1 MTTTRNGEWA
11 LRRRRSIHAQ
21 AAGLYWSS
29 FVSAELLFFSSSF
42 HFYTFFR
49 LASCCCSVE
58 LILRDFSLILRLSI
72 SVIYCLKNDVTA
84 YSALAVQRTSYLWG
98 CCKLDL
104 LQVQAIIAL
113 LKTRL
118 AKTSAKQRN
127 LIIIP
132 PRLFIYTW
140 SIPALQQQ
148 HSDTKVLVHILF
160 INRRIISFTSF
171 QVKVEEKPLKKT
183 LFFKKTSFQIVNVL
197 PRMEHQGV
205 RRLLPLALTLSQ
217 RSIRKCFIMK
227 QSYLLLLMWISCGG
241 SSTSW
246 HLFIIDLFFLVTYY
260 GDIFP
265 CCWEGK
271 DDFIF
276 CLLVPLLEALY

>member
-29 FVSAELLFFSSSF
+29 FVSAELIFFSSSF

-58 LILRDFSLILRLSI
+58 FILQDFSLILRLSI
-72 SVIYCLKNDVTA
+72 SVIYCSKMIWQLILRLQYNVRLTFGDVVNLT
-84 YSALAVQRTSYLWG
+84 YFKYKQSSHFWRSAAR
-98 CCKLDL
+98 
-104 LQVQAIIAL
+104 A
-113 LKTRL
+113 
-118 AKTSAKQRN
+118 SAKQRN
-127 LIIIP
+127 PKIIP

-148 HSDTKVLVHILF
+148 HSGTKVLVHILF

-183 LFFKKTSFQIVNVL
+183 L
-197 PRMEHQGV
+197 
-205 RRLLPLALTLSQ
+205 
-217 RSIRKCFIMK
+217 
-227 QSYLLLLMWISCGG
+227 
-241 SSTSW
+241 
-246 HLFIIDLFFLVTYY
+246 
-260 GDIFP
+260 
-265 CCWEGK
+265 
-271 DDFIF
+271 
-276 CLLVPLLEALY
+276 

>member
-1 MTTTRNGEWA
+1 MPEEKNSFGDDDKKWWMGAETAAIDTRPSSRFVLIVIRQCWA
-11 LRRRRSIHAQ
+11 P
-21 AAGLYWSS
+21 
-29 FVSAELLFFSSSF
+29 FFSSSF

-58 LILRDFSLILRLSI
+58 LILQDFSLILRLSI

-140 SIPALQQQ
+140 SIPALQ
-148 HSDTKVLVHILF
+148 
-160 INRRIISFTSF
+160 
-171 QVKVEEKPLKKT
+171 
-183 LFFKKTSFQIVNVL
+183 
-197 PRMEHQGV
+197 
-205 RRLLPLALTLSQ
+205 
-217 RSIRKCFIMK
+217 
-227 QSYLLLLMWISCGG
+227 
-241 SSTSW
+241 
-246 HLFIIDLFFLVTYY
+246 
-260 GDIFP
+260 
-265 CCWEGK
+265 
-271 DDFIF
+271 
-276 CLLVPLLEALY
+276 